1 MYIDIPKDVE
11 QIIEELEKAG
21 YEAYIVGGCV
31 RDSIL
36 GIKPKDWDI
45 TTSALPQ
52 DIKRIFKKT
61 IDTGIKHGTVS
72 VLIDKNTYEITTYR
86 VDGEYEDGRHPNTVE
101 FSKSLEEDLKRRDF
115 TINAMA
121 YSHKDGLI
129 DLFAGVEDIKA
140 KRVNCV
146 GNAVERFNEDALRM
160 LRAVRFAAVLGFS
173 IEDNTKYAICELAEK
188 LKLVSKERVF
198 IELDKIICSKNA
210 YYIKEV
216 YNTGLYKYISPSF
229 DSIKKSSYIDM
240 IIIKG
245 KETKRHIAWTLFM
258 KDLTADLAKHT
269 LKELK
274 VDRDT
279 FTKVFT
285 LVDSI
290 HIILSDKDSDIRKLL
305 SKIGFDRF
313 RDLIYIKRLLLNKFN
328 ESEEL
333 LSLIDK
339 KINEIELR
347 QDAISI
353 AMLDIKGDDLMQLGI
368 EKGPVIGEV
377 LGSLLEAVLED
388 PKLNSN
394 EILLNMAKE
403 LKDKY

>member
-1 MYIDIPKDVE
+1 
-11 QIIEELEKAG
+11 
-21 YEAYIVGGCV
+21 
-31 RDSIL
+31 
-36 GIKPKDWDI
+36 
-45 TTSALPQ
+45 
-52 DIKRIFKKT
+52 
-61 IDTGIKHGTVS
+61 
-72 VLIDKNTYEITTYR
+72 
-86 VDGEYEDGRHPNTVE
+86 
-101 FSKSLEEDLKRRDF
+101 
-115 TINAMA
+115 
-121 YSHKDGLI
+121 
-129 DLFAGVEDIKA
+129 
-140 KRVNCV
+140 
-146 GNAVERFNEDALRM
+146 
-160 LRAVRFAAVLGFS
+160 
-173 IEDNTKYAICELAEK
+173 
-188 LKLVSKERVF
+188 
-198 IELDKIICSKNA
+198 
-210 YYIKEV
+210 
-216 YNTGLYKYISPSF
+216 
-229 DSIKKSSYIDM
+229 M

-313 RDLIYIKRLLLNKFN
+313 RDLIYIKRLLSNKFN
-328 ESEEL
+328 ESEEM

-377 LGSLLEAVLED
+377 LGNLLEAVLED